1 MRQKPNPGFLYEAFQ
16 AGKFS
21 LSWPLE
27 HLEQQGFVKGT
38 LLVVQ
43 EVLPVLQFRGLASLW
58 TPNHSTKR
66 NLISPR
72 IFFFLLWSS
81 VFTRISANPL
91 EVSLPWKCQCLLV
104 PWSSFLLSCS
114 LIHYNTKPE
123 ASAPLLYLL
132 LSSGGCTKG
141 QWTNICCLTFS
152 KTKAMSI
159 DWEESWRKAGI
170 HTGRRGKGW
179 VQRKINQA
187 FRGELWAGAVC
198 ASVRNWSSFRFTLH
212 WALLWFQLS

>member
-1 MRQKPNPGFLYEAFQ
+1 MRHFRLGSFPCPDPCSSRVWSRGHFWWCRRFYLFCNSEVWPHCEPQITALKEIWFPPGF
-16 AGKFS
+16 
-21 LSWPLE
+21 
-27 HLEQQGFVKGT
+27 
-38 LLVVQ
+38 
-43 EVLPVLQFRGLASLW
+43 
-58 TPNHSTKR
+58 
-66 NLISPR
+66 
-72 IFFFLLWSS
+72 FFFLLWSS

-132 LSSGGCTKG
+132 LSSGGCKKG